1 MACRRK
7 LACLTTPGG
16 RADSGARAAAAFS
29 PETGG
34 LHQSLYFGVGDG
46 GEATPNLHEQCR

>member
-29 PETGG
+29 PEI
-34 LHQSLYFGVGDG
+34 HQSHYFGVGDG